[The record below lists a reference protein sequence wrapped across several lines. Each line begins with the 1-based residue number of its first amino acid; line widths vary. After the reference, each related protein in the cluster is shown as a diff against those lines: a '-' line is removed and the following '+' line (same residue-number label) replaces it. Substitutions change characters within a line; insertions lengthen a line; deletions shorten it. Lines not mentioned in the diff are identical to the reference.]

1 MGMLD
6 PGRFLIS
13 CPQCEAWPM
22 SVNPK
27 HASWSRRPHEV
38 KFVCPRCRRQEAA
51 IISASGAL
59 TPIQPRAA
67 PSQVAQPKGR
77 IF

>member
-22 SVNPK
+22 SANPK
-27 HASWSRRPHEV
+27 QAIWSSRPHEV
-38 KFVCPRCRRQEAA
+38 KFVCSKCGREQAA
-51 IISASGAL
+51 IVSASGHLILIKPAL
-59 TPIQPRAA
+59 VQPAM
-67 PSQVAQPKGR
+67 PPH
-77 IF
+77 